1 MEFQLPREPRE
12 IMIGAMTVQ
21 RFTFGM
27 LVLAGLVSG
36 GCQRQAS
43 TANPSPDA
51 NNVTQFLAQANENL
65 LKLGNAANEAGW
77 VQDNFI
83 TVDTQA
89 ISARATENLVN
100 AATDYAKRAAKF
112 PADAGTPDER
122 RQLTVL
128 KNTMT
133 MAGPSDPKKTA
144 ELTTITA
151 RLAAAYGS
159 GKYCPAGQEG
169 SEGCLDVEAVTKILA
184 ENRDTLEKMAR
195 ALIEREVLDANEIKI
210 LVDGKELP
218 PVPPPPSKPD
228 DGVQHVIKPDLQ
240 PGRAKGGERPATA

>member
-1 MEFQLPREPRE
+1 
-12 IMIGAMTVQ
+12 MIGAMTVQ
-21 RFTFGM
+21 RFTVIT
-27 LVLAGLVSG
+27 LVLAGLASG
-36 GCQRQAS
+36 GCRQAS
-43 TANPSPDA
+43 TTNPKPDA
-51 NNVTQFLAQANENL
+51 NNVTQFLAQANDNL
-65 LKLGNAANEAGW
+65 LKLGTPRNEAGW

-89 ISARATENLVN
+89 ISARATEGLVN
-100 AATDYAKRAAKF
+100 AATDYAKRAARF
-112 PADAGTPDER
+112 PADAGTPEER

-169 SEGCLDVEAVTKILA
+169 TEGCLDVEAVTKVLA
-184 ENRDTLEKMAR
+184 EN
-195 ALIEREVLDANEIKI
+195 
-210 LVDGKELP
+210 
-218 PVPPPPSKPD
+218 
-228 DGVQHVIKPDLQ
+228 
-240 PGRAKGGERPATA
+240 